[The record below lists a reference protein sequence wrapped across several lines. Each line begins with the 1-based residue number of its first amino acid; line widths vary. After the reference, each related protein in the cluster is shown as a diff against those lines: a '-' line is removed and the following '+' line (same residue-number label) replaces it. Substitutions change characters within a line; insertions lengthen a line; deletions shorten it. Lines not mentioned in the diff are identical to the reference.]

1 MNMTGMI
8 FQFNSD
14 DGKGLIMLSDGETR
28 EFSRSQWVDKKRDP
42 VIGMKISYDIRTN
55 KISSQTENQE
65 TDTRKS
71 EEENTQDVLSFNSV
85 DEYITHFKEDG
96 FNFVKD
102 FEDDGVRTI
111 IFRKYTIEEPL
122 EIIITVKNG
131 QISLVYMVNGKK
143 VK

>member
-14 DGKGLIMLSDGETR
+14 DGKGLIMLSDGETK

-42 VIGMKISYDIRTN
+42 AIGLKISYDSKTN
-55 KISSQTENQE
+55 KISSQTESQE
-65 TDTRKS
+65 TDTIKS
-71 EEENTQDVLSFNSV
+71 EEENTQDVLSLNSV

-102 FEDDGVRTI
+102 FEDEGVRTI
-111 IFRKYTIEEPL
+111 VFRKYTIEEPL
-122 EIIITVKNG
+122 EVIITVKND